1 MTTQENSVQDNILQE
16 NTVQRHTMQH
26 NSQRRTRIRESL
38 GDRVFL
44 FSVYIF
50 LAILL
55 LIVLYPLVF
64 VISSSLSSPMAVS
77 SGRVWLWPVDFSL
90 RGYQVALSNPQIIT
104 GYANSL
110 YYTFFGT
117 LISVALTV
125 MIAYPISRSTL
136 FGRNAIMLFIIFTM
150 IFSGGLIPTYLVVK
164 NLGMLDTRWAML
176 IPQAVA
182 AWQVI
187 IARTFFQV
195 TIPNELAEAAEL
207 DGCSDLRFL
216 WSVVLPL
223 SKPIIAVLVLMYAV
237 GQWNAYFDALL
248 YLKSANLEPLQL
260 VLRSILILNT
270 TTSGS
275 MEASAMIERQQMAD
289 LLKYSLIVVG
299 SLPVLL
305 IYPFAQRY
313 FVKGMMIGSIKG

>member
-1 MTTQENSVQDNILQE
+1 MASATTAKRPV
-16 NTVQRHTMQH
+16 
-26 NSQRRTRIRESL
+26 RIRESW
-38 GDRVFL
+38 GDR
-44 FSVYIF
+44 IF
-50 LAILL
+50 LAAVYLFL
-55 LIVLYPLVF
+55 TTVLVIVLYPLIYV
-64 VISSSLSSPMAVS
+64 VSSSFSSPLAVS
-77 SGRVWLWPVDFSL
+77 AGRVWLWPVDFSL
-90 RGYQVALSNPQIIT
+90 RGYVVAFSNPQIIT

-125 MIAYPISRSTL
+125 MLAYPLSRRTL
-136 FGRNAIMLFIIFTM
+136 FGRNTIMIFITFTM
-150 IFSGGLIPTYLVVK
+150 IFYGGLIPTYLVVK
-164 NLGMLDTRWAML
+164 NLGLLNTRWALL

-195 TIPNELAEAAEL
+195 NIPEELAEAAEL

-216 WSVVLPL
+216 WSIVLPL
-223 SKPIIAVLVLMYAV
+223 SKPILAVLVLMYAV

-248 YLKSANLEPLQL
+248 YLKSVELYPLQL

-270 TTSGS
+270 FVSGS
-275 MEASAMIERQQMAD
+275 MEASVMIERQQLAD

-313 FVKGMMIGSIKG
+313 FVRGMLIGSIKG

>member
-1 MTTQENSVQDNILQE
+1 MVTQ
-16 NTVQRHTMQH
+16 
-26 NSQRRTRIRESL
+26 TRIKQSNQIRESWS
-38 GDRVFL
+38 DQVFL
-44 FSVYIF
+44 IGVYIF
-50 LAILL
+50 LIFIF
-55 LIVLYPLVF
+55 LIVFYPLVF
-64 VISSSLSSPMAVS
+64 VVSSSLSSPQAVS

-104 GYANSL
+104 GYANSM

-117 LISVALTV
+117 LISVVATV
-125 MIAYPISRSTL
+125 LVAYPLSRRTL
-136 FGRNAIMLFIIFTM
+136 FGRNAIMLFITFTM

-164 NLGMLDTRWAML
+164 ELGMLDTRWAML

-195 TIPNELAEAAEL
+195 TIPDELTEAAAL

-216 WSVVLPL
+216 WSIVLPL
-223 SKPIIAVLVLMYAV
+223 SKPILAVLTLMYAV

-248 YLKSANLEPLQL
+248 YLKSADLEPLQL

-275 MEASAMIERQQMAD
+275 MEASVMIERQQMAD
-289 LLKYSLIVVG
+289 LLKYSLIVIG
-299 SLPVLL
+299 SLPVLM

-313 FVKGMMIGSIKG
+313 FVRGMLIGSIKG

>member
-1 MTTQENSVQDNILQE
+1 M
-16 NTVQRHTMQH
+16 QRTSAIQHT
-26 NSQRRTRIRESL
+26 TRIRESS
-38 GDRVFL
+38 GDRLFL
-44 FSVYIF
+44 FGVYSFLLIIF
-50 LAILL
+50 LL
-55 LIVLYPLVF
+55 VLYPLLYV
-64 VISSSLSSPMAVS
+64 VSSSLSSPTAVS
-77 SGRVWLWPVDFSL
+77 SGRVWLYPVDFSL
-90 RGYQVALSNPQIIT
+90 RGYQVAFSNPQIIT
-104 GYANSL
+104 GYGNSL

-117 LISVALTV
+117 LISVIATV
-125 MIAYPISRSTL
+125 LVAYPLSRRNL
-136 FGRNAIMLFIIFTM
+136 YGRNAIMLFITFTM

-164 NLGMLDTRWAML
+164 NLGMLDTRWAL
-176 IPQAVA
+176 IIPQAVA

-195 TIPNELAEAAEL
+195 TIPEELAEAAAL

-248 YLKSANLEPLQL
+248 YLKSDELQPLQL

-275 MEASAMIERQQMAD
+275 MEASVMVERQQMAD

-313 FVKGMMIGSIKG
+313 FVRGMLIGSIKG

>member
-1 MTTQENSVQDNILQE
+1 MVRQ
-16 NTVQRHTMQH
+16 NTFK
-26 NSQRRTRIRESL
+26 RRTQIRETV
-38 GDRVFL
+38 GDRLFLVGVYLFLTLIFVLVF
-44 FSVYIF
+44 
-50 LAILL
+50 
-55 LIVLYPLVF
+55 YPLIYVF
-64 VISSSLSSPMAVS
+64 SSSLSSPLAVS

-90 RGYQVALSNPQIIT
+90 RGYQVTLNSPQIVT

-117 LISVALTV
+117 LISVVLTV
-125 MIAYPISRSTL
+125 LLAYPLSRRTL
-136 FGRNAIMLFIIFTM
+136 VGRNGIMLFVTFTM

-164 NLGMLDTRWAML
+164 DLGMLNTRWALL

-195 TIPNELAEAAEL
+195 NIPDELAEAAAL

-223 SKPIIAVLVLMYAV
+223 SKPILAVLVLMYAV

-248 YLKSANLEPLQL
+248 YLKSADLQPLQL

-270 TTSGS
+270 STSGT
-275 MEASAMIERQQMAD
+275 MDAVTMAERQQMAD

-299 SLPVLL
+299 SLPVLI

-313 FVKGMMIGSIKG
+313 FVRGMLIGSIKG

>member
-1 MTTQENSVQDNILQE
+1 MARVITQKQSNKIQE
-16 NTVQRHTMQH
+16 
-26 NSQRRTRIRESL
+26 SA
-38 GDRVFL
+38 GDK
-44 FSVYIF
+44 IF
-50 LAILL
+50 LAGVYLFLL
-55 LIVLYPLVF
+55 MIFLIVLYPLLY
-64 VISSSLSSPMAVS
+64 VISSSLSSPQAVS

-117 LISVALTV
+117 LISVVATV
-125 MIAYPISRSTL
+125 LVAYPLSRRTL
-136 FGRNAIMLFIIFTM
+136 FGRNAIMLFITFTM

-164 NLGMLDTRWAML
+164 ELGMLNTRWAML

-195 TIPNELAEAAEL
+195 TIPDELTEAAAL

-216 WSVVLPL
+216 WSIVLPL

-248 YLKSANLEPLQL
+248 YLKSAHLEPLQL

-275 MEASAMIERQQMAD
+275 MEASVMIERQQMAD

-313 FVKGMMIGSIKG
+313 FVRGMLIGSIKG

>member
-1 MTTQENSVQDNILQE
+1 MVRQ
-16 NTVQRHTMQH
+16 NTFK
-26 NSQRRTRIRESL
+26 RRTQIRETV

-44 FSVYIF
+44 IGIYLFLTIIF
-50 LAILL
+50 
-55 LIVLYPLVF
+55 VLVFYPLIYVF
-64 VISSSLSSPMAVS
+64 SSSLSSPLAVS

-90 RGYQVALSNPQIIT
+90 RGYQVTLNSPQIVT

-117 LISVALTV
+117 LISVVLTV
-125 MIAYPISRSTL
+125 LLAYPLSRRTL
-136 FGRNAIMLFIIFTM
+136 VGRNSIMLFVTFTM

-164 NLGMLDTRWAML
+164 ELGMLNTRWALL
-176 IPQAVA
+176 IPQAIA

-195 TIPNELAEAAEL
+195 NIPDELAEAAAL

-223 SKPIIAVLVLMYAV
+223 SKPILAVLVLMYAV

-248 YLKSANLEPLQL
+248 YLKSADLQPLQL

-270 TTSGS
+270 STSGT
-275 MEASAMIERQQMAD
+275 MDAVTMAERQQMAD

-299 SLPVLL
+299 SLPVLI

-313 FVKGMMIGSIKG
+313 FVRGMLIGSIKG